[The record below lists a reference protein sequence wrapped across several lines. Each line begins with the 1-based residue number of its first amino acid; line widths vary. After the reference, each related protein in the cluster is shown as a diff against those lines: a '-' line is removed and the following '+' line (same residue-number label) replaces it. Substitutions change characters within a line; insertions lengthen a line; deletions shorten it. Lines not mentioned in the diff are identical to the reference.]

1 MLTNQT
7 IKKTKLPHDSR
18 DADRYTSVL
27 YKSEPFM
34 KKRFI
39 AGVVCPKCGAMDA
52 MRAGETEDGAV
63 LEREC
68 IECGF
73 VDRLSTGLN
82 TPNEVSTRVTDK
94 APSSADN
101 EPVQIVKIIE

>member
-1 MLTNQT
+1 
-7 IKKTKLPHDSR
+7 
-18 DADRYTSVL
+18 
-27 YKSEPFM
+27 M

-52 MRAGETEDGAV
+52 MRAGENEEGTV

-73 VDRLSTGLN
+73 VDHLSTGLN
-82 TPNEVSTRVTDK
+82 VPNEISTRVSDK
-94 APSSADN
+94 ASLSPDS
-101 EPVQIVKIIE
+101 EPVQIVRIIE

>member
-1 MLTNQT
+1 
-7 IKKTKLPHDSR
+7 
-18 DADRYTSVL
+18 
-27 YKSEPFM
+27 M

-52 MRAGETEDGAV
+52 MRAGETEDGAL

-73 VDRLSTGLN
+73 VDHLSTGLN
-82 TPNEVSTRVTDK
+82 TPNEIATRVSENVARLDG
-94 APSSADN
+94 